1 MKKMRTE
8 NCADAAATNRR
19 PNGFGKAFT
28 LAEVL
33 IATVLIGLA
42 IVSLVMA
49 SKAFT
54 QVNSAAVKL
63 TNAEFLID
71 QIRELTTPLDVVDPQ
86 SGTANFGPETG
97 EYLSNYDDLDDF
109 DGISFSPP
117 INASRQQLTD
127 MSAFTQQIVVENV
140 SATNFEQVVA
150 DHSSP
155 FVRITVRIFLQNE
168 ELSSRQ
174 WLRARY

>member
-1 MKKMRTE
+1 MKSE
-8 NCADAAATNRR
+8 NCKYTASVNKRMV
-19 PNGFGKAFT
+19 GVSGAFT

-33 IATVLIGLA
+33 VATVLVGLA
-42 IVSLVMA
+42 IVSLLVA

-97 EYLSNYDDLDDF
+97 ESLSNYDDLDDF
-109 DGISFSPP
+109 DGASFCPP
-117 INASRQQLTD
+117 IDAGRQQLTD
-127 MSAFTQQIVVENV
+127 LSAFTQQITVENV
-140 SATNFEQVVA
+140 SATNFEQVVD
-150 DHSSP
+150 DHWSL
-155 FVRITVRIFLQNE
+155 FVRITVRIFLQSE
-168 ELSSRQ
+168 QLSSRQ

>member
-1 MKKMRTE
+1 MKSE
-8 NCADAAATNRR
+8 SCTNTALTNKQL
-19 PNGFGKAFT
+19 NGFSGAFT

-33 IATVLIGLA
+33 VATVLIGLA
-42 IVSLVMA
+42 IVSLVVA

-63 TNAEFLID
+63 TTAEFLID

-86 SGTANFGPETG
+86 SGTAEFGPEMG
-97 EYLSNYDDLDDF
+97 EYLSDYDDLDDF
-109 DGISFSPP
+109 DGTGFCPP
-117 INASRQQLTD
+117 IDASRQQLTD
-127 MSAFTQQIVVENV
+127 LSAFTQQITVENV
-140 SATNFEQVVA
+140 NATDFEHVVA
-150 DHSSP
+150 DHSSL
-155 FVRITVRIFLQNE
+155 FVRITVRILLQNE

>member
-1 MKKMRTE
+1 MRTE
-8 NCADAAATNRR
+8 NCADEAVTNKRLTDFSR
-19 PNGFGKAFT
+19 AFT

-42 IVSLVMA
+42 IVSLIVA

-63 TNAEFLID
+63 TTAEFLID

-86 SGTANFGPETG
+86 SGTAEFGPETG
-97 EYLSNYDDLDDF
+97 ESLSNYDDLDDF
-109 DGISFSPP
+109 DGLTFSPP

-127 MSAFTQQIVVENV
+127 MSAFTQQIVVEKV
-140 SATNFEQVVA
+140 SATNFEQVVP
-150 DHSSP
+150 DSDLSP
-155 FVRITVRIFLQNE
+155 FVRITVRVFLQNE